1 MPATSRTWLS
11 TRSMLADWL
20 PLLRAGAPPGDRRLE
35 RLSLLQTIF
44 RRGELRDVH
53 IFFSQ
58 PIRRWPCL
66 IRNDPA
72 VAAAVEPAVAV
83 AAAVAAAG
91 AVVPVEVAPAA
102 AVRVAPVEVAVREEA
117 AKVGPAA
124 APVAGEEVV
133 QVEAPV
139 AVPVV
144 ALCPT
149 ITIRPITNR
158 GQSCRHSHL
167 RLRPTSKSW
176 LRWRKER
183 AVLRFSTPTTC

>member
-83 AAAVAAAG
+83 
-91 AVVPVEVAPAA
+91 
-102 AVRVAPVEVAVREEA
+102 RVAPVEVAGREEA

>member
-44 RRGELRDVH
+44 RRGELQDVH

-72 VAAAVEPAVAV
+72 VAAAVEPEVAV
-83 AAAVAAAG
+83 VAPVG
-91 AVVPVEVAPAA
+91 VVVPVAVEPAG
-102 AVRVAPVEVAVREEA
+102 V

-124 APVAGEEVV
+124 APVAGEEVA

-149 ITIRPITNR
+149 ITIRPITSR

-167 RLRPTSKSW
+167 RLRPTSRSW
-176 LRWRKER
+176 LR
-183 AVLRFSTPTTC
+183 

>member
-83 AAAVAAAG
+83 AAAVAA
-91 AVVPVEVAPAA
+91 
-102 AVRVAPVEVAVREEA
+102 
-117 AKVGPAA
+117 
-124 APVAGEEVV
+124 GEEVV